1 MAEPTP
7 EPTSTPT
14 DENGAAMPST
24 TLATPPVAA
33 TREHVR
39 EHHGDRVV
47 DPYEWLRDGDDPEVV
62 ALLEAENAYAD
73 ARTEHL
79 KPLRD
84 SIFGEIRSRVL
95 ETDLSVPVRSG
106 PWWYYSRTVE
116 GQQYPIQARVPVTD
130 PAARPVIAP
139 GETPDGEQVLVDGNV
154 EAGDSE
160 FFSIG
165 ALTVSPD
172 HTRLAL
178 ATDTTG
184 DERFDLVI
192 RDLRTGETLD
202 DGIAGIGYG
211 VEFSLDGHTV
221 FYTRLDD
228 AWRPHQLWRH
238 RVGGDPADDVLVHE
252 ETDERF
258 WMGTGTSR
266 DDRWII
272 FSLGSKTTSEV
283 RLLDAATPEADFRV
297 VAARRDGVEYD
308 VEPAEDRLL
317 IVHNTDN
324 PDSDLA
330 WAPLDATSHEQ
341 WQPLMRAGAGERFLG
356 VDAFDDV
363 AVLSLRR
370 DGLTAL
376 SVLAVDRSAES
387 GYATPVPVG
396 FDEPIYS
403 VGLGDNPERD
413 QSALQVVFESFV
425 TPRTVLELDLATGE
439 RTVLKQQPVLGE
451 VDLSDYVQRREWAT
465 ADDGTRVP
473 ISVVHRADLAPDGT
487 HPGLLTAYGAYEY
500 SSDPYFSVARLS
512 LLDRGVVHATAHV
525 RGGGEMGRH
534 WYDDGKL
541 LAKPHTFSDTVA
553 CADRLVELGWVAGDR
568 LGLEGGSAGGLLV
581 GAVLNLAPDRF
592 RVAHAAVPFVD
603 ALTTI
608 LRPDL
613 PLTVGE
619 WEEWGNPLEDPE
631 VYAVM
636 RAYTPYENVAP
647 RDYPAILATTS
658 LHDTRVFFTEAVK
671 WVSRLRATVTNDE
684 ATRPILLRTE
694 MAAGHG
700 GRSGRY
706 AAWEQVAWEWAF
718 VLDQLGATSRL
729 PRVHEDERAGGAA
742 EEPARDRPEV

>member
-1 MAEPTP
+1 MADLRIEPP
-7 EPTSTPT
+7 R
-14 DENGAAMPST
+14 
-24 TLATPPVAA
+24 AA

-47 DPYEWLRDGDDPEVV
+47 DPYEWLRDGEDPEVL
-62 ALLEAENAYAD
+62 AHLDAENAYAD
-73 ARTEHL
+73 ARTAEL

-84 SIFGEIRSRVL
+84 SIFGEISSRVL
-95 ETDLSVPVRSG
+95 QTDLSVPVRSG

-116 GQQYPIQARVPVTD
+116 GQQYAIQARVPVID
-130 PAARPVIAP
+130 PAVRPVVTPDAV
-139 GETPDGEQVLVDGNV
+139 PDGEQVLVDGNV

-165 ALTVSPD
+165 ALAVSAD
-172 HTRLAL
+172 HDRLAL

-184 DERFDLVI
+184 DERFDLVV
-192 RDLRTGETLD
+192 RDLTTGATLD
-202 DGIAGIGYG
+202 DSITGIGYG
-211 VEFSLDGHTV
+211 VEFSHDGGTV
-221 FYTRLDD
+221 FYTRVDD

-238 RVGGDPADDVLVHE
+238 VVGADPGADVLVHE
-252 ETDERF
+252 ESDERF
-258 WMGTGTSR
+258 WMGIGASR
-266 DDRWII
+266 DERWLILA
-272 FSLGSKTTSEV
+272 LGSKTSSEV
-283 RLLDAATPEADFRV
+283 RLLDATTPEADFRV
-297 VAARRDGVEYD
+297 VAPRRDGVEYD
-308 VEPAEDRLL
+308 VEPAADHLL

-330 WAPLDATSHEQ
+330 WAPLDATGHEQ
-341 WQPLMRAGAGERFLG
+341 WRPLLAAGEGERFIG
-356 VDAFDDV
+356 VDAFDGV
-363 AVLSLRR
+363 AVLALRR
-370 DGLTAL
+370 GGITAL
-376 SVLAVDRSAES
+376 SLLPVDATAEL
-387 GYATPVPVG
+387 GYAAPVPVA
-396 FDEPIYS
+396 FEEPIYS
-403 VGLGDNPERD
+403 VGLGDNPEPG
-413 QSALQVVFESFV
+413 QTSLQVVYESFV

-439 RTVLKQQPVLGE
+439 RTVLKQQPVLGD
-451 VDLSDYVQRREWAT
+451 VDLADYVQRREWAT
-465 ADDGTRVP
+465 ASDGTQVP
-473 ISVVHRADLAPDGT
+473 VSVVHRRDLRPDGT
-487 HPGLLTAYGAYEY
+487 HPGLLTAYGAYEH

-525 RGGGEMGRH
+525 RGGGEMGRR
-534 WYDDGKL
+534 WYDEGKL

-553 CADRLVELGWVAGDR
+553 CADRLVELGWVAPDR

-592 RVAHAAVPFVD
+592 RVAHGAVPFVD

-636 RAYTPYENVAP
+636 KAYTPYENVAAQP
-647 RDYPAILATTS
+647 YPAILATTS
-658 LHDTRVFFTEAVK
+658 LNDTRVYFTEAAK
-671 WVSRLRATVTNDE
+671 WVARLRATVTNDE

-718 VLDQLGATSRL
+718 VLDQLGAASRL
-729 PRVHEDERAGGAA
+729 PRVDEHQGAVGPA
-742 EEPARDRPEV
+742 QEPVRD

>member
-1 MAEPTP
+1 MTP
-7 EPTSTPT
+7 I
-14 DENGAAMPST
+14 PS
-24 TLATPPVAA
+24 PPIAA
-33 TREHVR
+33 TREHIR
-39 EHHGDRVV
+39 EHHGDRVT
-47 DPYEWLRDGDDPEVV
+47 DPYEWLRDGEDPAVRAYLDD
-62 ALLEAENAYAD
+62 ENAYAD
-73 ARTEHL
+73 SRTAHL

-84 SIFGEIRSRVL
+84 SIFGEIKQRVL

-116 GQQYPIQARVPVTD
+116 GQQYAIHARVPVTD
-130 PAARPVIAP
+130 PASRPVVAADAAP
-139 GETPDGEQVLVDGNV
+139 EGEQVIVDGNA

-165 ALTVSPD
+165 ALAVSPD

-178 ATDTTG
+178 ATDVTG
-184 DERFDLVI
+184 DERFDLVV
-192 RDLRTGETLD
+192 RDLESGETLD
-202 DGIAGIGYG
+202 DGIKGIGYG
-211 VEFSLDGHTV
+211 VEFSYDGRTL

-238 RVGGDPADDVLVHE
+238 VVGADPSDDVLVHE
-252 ETDERF
+252 EADERF
-258 WMGTGTSR
+258 WMGIGTSR

-272 FSLGSKTTSEV
+272 HALGSKTTSEV
-283 RLLDAATPEADFRV
+283 RLLDATTPTQDFRV
-297 VAARRDGVEYD
+297 VAPRRDGVEYD
-308 VEPAEDRLL
+308 VEPAGDRLL

-330 WAPLDATSHEQ
+330 WAPLGATSHEE
-341 WQPLMRAGAGERFLG
+341 WVPLLAAGEGERFLG
-356 VDAFDDV
+356 IDAFDDV

-370 DGLTAL
+370 EGLTAL
-376 SVLAVDRSAES
+376 SLLAADPTHES
-387 GYATPVPVG
+387 GYAAPVPVS

-403 VGLGDNPERD
+403 VGLGDNPERA
-413 QSALQVVFESFV
+413 QSSLQVVYESFV
-425 TPRTVLELDLATGE
+425 TPRTVLDLDIATGE
-439 RTVLKQQPVLGE
+439 RTILKQQPVLGG
-451 VDLSDYVQRREWAT
+451 VDLNDYVQRREWAT
-465 ADDGTRVP
+465 ASDGTQVP
-473 ISVVHRADLAPDGT
+473 ISIVHRSGLEPDGS
-487 HPGLLTAYGAYEY
+487 HPGLLTAYGAYEH

-512 LLDRGVVHATAHV
+512 LLDRGVIHATAHV

-534 WYDDGKL
+534 WYDNGKL

-553 CADRLVELGWVAGDR
+553 CADRLVQLGWVAPDR

-581 GAVLNLAPDRF
+581 GAVVNLAPDRF
-592 RVAHAAVPFVD
+592 RVAHASVPFVD

-636 RAYTPYENVAP
+636 KGYTPYENVAAQG
-647 RDYPAILATTS
+647 YPAILATTS
-658 LHDTRVFFTEAVK
+658 LNDTRVFFTEAAK
-671 WVSRLRATVTNDE
+671 WVARLRATVTNDQ
-684 ATRPILLRTE
+684 ASRPILLRTE
-694 MAAGHG
+694 MSAGHG

-706 AAWEQVAWEWAF
+706 AAWEQIAWEWAF

-729 PRVHEDERAGGAA
+729 PTRSGLRGVDDHERARGAA
-742 EEPARDRPEV
+742 EEPSGD

>member
-1 MAEPTP
+1 MAEST
-7 EPTSTPT
+7 EPTSSRP
-14 DENGAAMPST
+14 P
-24 TLATPPVAA
+24 TPPRAG

-47 DPYEWLRDGDDPEVV
+47 DPYEWLRDGADPDVLAHLV
-62 ALLEAENAYAD
+62 AENAYAD
-73 ARTEHL
+73 ARTAHL
-79 KPLRD
+79 QPLRD
-84 SIFGEIRSRVL
+84 SIFGEIKSRVL

-116 GQQYPIQARVPVTD
+116 GQQYAIHARVPVTD
-130 PAARPVIAP
+130 PEQRPVLAP
-139 GETPDGEQVLVDGNV
+139 GETPEGEQVLVDGNV

-160 FFSIG
+160 FFAIG

-184 DERFDLVI
+184 DERFDLVV
-192 RDLRTGETLD
+192 RDLETGVTLD
-202 DGIAGIGYG
+202 EAIAGIGYG
-211 VEFSLDGHTV
+211 VEFSHDGRTI
-221 FYTRLDD
+221 FYTRVDD

-238 RVGGDPADDVLVHE
+238 VVGADPAADVLVHE
-252 ETDERF
+252 EPDERF
-258 WMGTGTSR
+258 WMGVGSSR

-272 FSLGSKTTSEV
+272 LALGSKTTSEV
-283 RLLDAATPEADFRV
+283 RLLNATTPEADFRV
-297 VAARRDGVEYD
+297 VAPRRDGVEYD
-308 VEPAEDRLL
+308 VEPASDRLL

-341 WQPLMRAGAGERFLG
+341 WRPLLTAGEGERFLG
-356 VDAFDDV
+356 VDAFDEV

-370 DGLTAL
+370 EGLPSL
-376 SVLAVDRSAES
+376 SVLRVDSSDES
-387 GYATPVPVG
+387 GYAAPVPVP
-396 FDEPIYS
+396 FDEPIYA
-403 VGLGDNPERD
+403 VGLGDNPEPAQTRV
-413 QSALQVVFESFV
+413 QVVYESFV
-425 TPRTVLELDLATGE
+425 TPHTVLELDLLTGE
-439 RTVLKQQPVLGE
+439 RTVLKQQPVLGD

-465 ADDGTRVP
+465 ASDGTRVP
-473 ISVVHRADLAPDGT
+473 ISVVHRADLGPDGT
-487 HPGLLTAYGAYEY
+487 HPGLLTAYGAYEH

-534 WYDDGKL
+534 WYDQGKL
-541 LAKPHTFSDTVA
+541 LAKPNTFTDTVA
-553 CADRLVELGWVAGDR
+553 CADRLVELGWVAPDR

-592 RVAHAAVPFVD
+592 RVAHGAVPFVD

-636 RAYTPYENVAP
+636 KAYTPYENVAAQA
-647 RDYPAILATTS
+647 YPAILATTS
-658 LHDTRVFFTEAVK
+658 LHDTRVFFTEAAK
-671 WVSRLRATVTNDE
+671 WVARLRATATNDE

-694 MAAGHG
+694 MSAGHG

-718 VLDQLGATSRL
+718 VLDQLGATERL
-729 PRVHEDERAGGAA
+729 PARSDRARVHEDERARRPA
-742 EEPARDRPEV
+742 EEPARD